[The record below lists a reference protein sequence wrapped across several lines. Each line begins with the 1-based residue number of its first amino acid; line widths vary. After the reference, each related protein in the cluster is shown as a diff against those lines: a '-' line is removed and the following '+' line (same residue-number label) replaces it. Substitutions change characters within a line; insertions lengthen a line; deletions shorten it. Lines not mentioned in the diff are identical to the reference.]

1 MMRTRASQYTTQAG
15 NLQDIINAMDRLLTQ
30 LQSEWEGE
38 ASRAY
43 AAKFA
48 ELRPGFVKAKDLI
61 DEISAKH
68 SSQQLTLLSKPIRIL
83 LVSLESNYCF
93 MEERRIIQYT

>member
-1 MMRTRASQYTTQAG
+1 MANQIRMTPEMMRTRAGQYTTQAN
-15 NLQDIINAMDRLLTQ
+15 NLQDIINTMDNLLRQ

-43 AAKFA
+43 ATKFG

-61 DEISAKH
+61 DEISAALK
-68 SSQQLTLLSKPIRIL
+68 STANIVEQTDQNIAGQFRK
-83 LVSLESNYCF
+83 
-93 MEERRIIQYT
+93 